1 MNSNKLREIL
11 AQWADLDVP
20 IASLSNDASLY
31 DAGMSSLATVKILM
45 AIENAF
51 DIEIPDEWLTRE
63 LFMSVA
69 SLGQAIERL
78 QCDETAKAGPVTAE
92 HVQLQSLLYTVSE
105 YATEV
110 DRDARFPTEALG
122 ALRDARLMSLLG
134 PAFVAE
140 MHALKTGVSRS
151 ALALVNHAMMVCGM
165 DGYRN
170 DTDVSVARHLRDLYA
185 APLGLGFPRSAA
197 IPCAPSFDAA
207 PSIDTLPE

>member
-51 DIEIPDEWLTRE
+51 DIEIPDEWLTLRRDGR
-63 LFMSVA
+63 MTVVP
-69 SLGQAIERL
+69 GRQ
-78 QCDETAKAGPVTAE
+78 KAGPVTAE